1 MAFLRQW
8 LLGVVSCAFLVSLL
22 DQLTPEGSV
31 RKLAHFSGGLVLILC
46 MLRPLGT
53 AEPWELAL
61 DLDGLS
67 ADRAALEEQYR
78 DVSGQSLAAVIA
90 ERTGAYIE
98 DKAHALGAE
107 VTAEVT
113 VREEDGAFI
122 PDRAVLFGE
131 ENAELSVL
139 LTQELGKKSR
149 LAALAALLGIVLM
162 LLPGGNAEAEPT
174 AGSPDAEAFDRGA
187 VQEEMEN
194 ILRAIDGVGELRL
207 MLTVDSGTK
216 RELAQDTTAERSG
229 SEDMKRKSE
238 TVVVGT
244 GSGTQEVVVTN
255 RVYPRYVGALVVCE
269 GGGSAGV
276 RLAVTQAVSALTA
289 LPSDKITVLQ
299 GKP

>member
-31 RKLAHFSGGLVLILC
+31 RKLARFSGGLVLILC

-53 AEPWELAL
+53 AEPRELAL

-98 DKAHALGAE
+98 DKAHALGTE

-122 PDRAVLFGE
+122 PGEDHRHRQAGDRADR
-131 ENAELSVL
+131 
-139 LTQELGKKSR
+139 R
-149 LAALAALLGIVLM
+149 LH
-162 LLPGGNAEAEPT
+162 
-174 AGSPDAEAFDRGA
+174 
-187 VQEEMEN
+187 QN
-194 ILRAIDGVGELRL
+194 I
-207 MLTVDSGTK
+207 
-216 RELAQDTTAERSG
+216 RS
-229 SEDMKRKSE
+229 K
-238 TVVVGT
+238 
-244 GSGTQEVVVTN
+244 
-255 RVYPRYVGALVVCE
+255 
-269 GGGSAGV
+269 
-276 RLAVTQAVSALTA
+276 LAVV
-289 LPSDKITVLQ
+289 IC
-299 GKP
+299 GKRW

>member
-31 RKLAHFSGGLVLILC
+31 RKLARFSGGLVLILC

-98 DKAHALGAE
+98 DKAHALGTE

-131 ENAELSVL
+131 ENAELRCV
-139 LTQELGKKSR
+139 
-149 LAALAALLGIVLM
+149 
-162 LLPGGNAEAEPT
+162 
-174 AGSPDAEAFDRGA
+174 
-187 VQEEMEN
+187 
-194 ILRAIDGVGELRL
+194 
-207 MLTVDSGTK
+207 
-216 RELAQDTTAERSG
+216 
-229 SEDMKRKSE
+229 
-238 TVVVGT
+238 
-244 GSGTQEVVVTN
+244 
-255 RVYPRYVGALVVCE
+255 
-269 GGGSAGV
+269 
-276 RLAVTQAVSALTA
+276 
-289 LPSDKITVLQ
+289 
-299 GKP
+299 

>member
-31 RKLAHFSGGLVLILC
+31 RKLARFSGGLVLILC

-53 AEPWELAL
+53 AEPRELAL
-61 DLDGLS
+61 DLDSLS

-90 ERTGAYIE
+90 ERTGAYI
-98 DKAHALGAE
+98 E

-139 LTQELGKKSR
+139 LTQELGIAPEK
-149 LAALAALLGIVLM
+149 
-162 LLPGGNAEAEPT
+162 
-174 AGSPDAEAFDRGA
+174 
-187 VQEEMEN
+187 QEW
-194 ILRAIDGVGELRL
+194 R
-207 MLTVDSGTK
+207 
-216 RELAQDTTAERSG
+216 AER
-229 SEDMKRKSE
+229 
-238 TVVVGT
+238 
-244 GSGTQEVVVTN
+244 
-255 RVYPRYVGALVVCE
+255 
-269 GGGSAGV
+269 
-276 RLAVTQAVSALTA
+276 
-289 LPSDKITVLQ
+289 
-299 GKP
+299 

>member
-31 RKLAHFSGGLVLILC
+31 RKLGGLVLILC

-53 AEPWELAL
+53 AEPRELAL

-113 VREEDGAFI
+113 VREEDGAFV

-131 ENAELSVL
+131 ENAELSAL
-139 LTQELGKKSR
+139 LTQELGIAPEK
-149 LAALAALLGIVLM
+149 
-162 LLPGGNAEAEPT
+162 
-174 AGSPDAEAFDRGA
+174 
-187 VQEEMEN
+187 QEW
-194 ILRAIDGVGELRL
+194 R
-207 MLTVDSGTK
+207 
-216 RELAQDTTAERSG
+216 AER
-229 SEDMKRKSE
+229 
-238 TVVVGT
+238 
-244 GSGTQEVVVTN
+244 
-255 RVYPRYVGALVVCE
+255 
-269 GGGSAGV
+269 
-276 RLAVTQAVSALTA
+276 
-289 LPSDKITVLQ
+289 
-299 GKP
+299 

>member
-31 RKLAHFSGGLVLILC
+31 RKLARFSGGLVLILC

-53 AEPWELAL
+53 AEPWELA
-61 DLDGLS
+61 LDGLS

-98 DKAHALGAE
+98 DKAHALGTE

-139 LTQELGKKSR
+139 LTQELGIAPEK
-149 LAALAALLGIVLM
+149 
-162 LLPGGNAEAEPT
+162 
-174 AGSPDAEAFDRGA
+174 
-187 VQEEMEN
+187 QEW
-194 ILRAIDGVGELRL
+194 R
-207 MLTVDSGTK
+207 
-216 RELAQDTTAERSG
+216 AER
-229 SEDMKRKSE
+229 
-238 TVVVGT
+238 
-244 GSGTQEVVVTN
+244 
-255 RVYPRYVGALVVCE
+255 
-269 GGGSAGV
+269 
-276 RLAVTQAVSALTA
+276 
-289 LPSDKITVLQ
+289 
-299 GKP
+299 